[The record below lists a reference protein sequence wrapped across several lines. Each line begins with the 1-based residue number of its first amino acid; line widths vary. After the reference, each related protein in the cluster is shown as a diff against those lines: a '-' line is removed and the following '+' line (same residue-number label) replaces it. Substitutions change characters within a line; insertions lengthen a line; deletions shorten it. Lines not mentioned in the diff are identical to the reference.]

1 MHRVDKELGP
11 LLQLFPSVQFSL
23 ETLAATREKVN
34 QMAALAAAT
43 VREDVA
49 LEERH
54 VPATGSA
61 PSVRMLICTPKGCA
75 ENHPAILFLHGG
87 GYVTG
92 CPELDLQ
99 RLTSWAV
106 ACQSTVVSVDYRLA
120 PETPYPGP
128 LEDCYAAL
136 KWLHAHAP
144 ELGVDS
150 ARIAVAGES
159 AGGGLAAALALLASD
174 QRQVRLS
181 LQLLI
186 YPMLDDRTGSITPR
200 NPHTGQYLWT
210 AESNRFGWQCHLG
223 HAPGGEGESAYA
235 APARAQDVSGLPPT
249 FIAVGDLDLFVD
261 ESLDYARRLLGSGVP
276 TELHIY
282 PGAYHGFP
290 MATQAS
296 LSKAFEADC
305 IAALNRALA
314 AP

>member
-43 VREDVA
+43 VREDVV

-106 ACQSTVVSVDYRLA
+106 ACQSTVVR
-120 PETPYPGP
+120 
-128 LEDCYAAL
+128 
-136 KWLHAHAP
+136 
-144 ELGVDS
+144 
-150 ARIAVAGES
+150 
-159 AGGGLAAALALLASD
+159 
-174 QRQVRLS
+174 
-181 LQLLI
+181 
-186 YPMLDDRTGSITPR
+186 SITDWRLRPL
-200 NPHTGQYLWT
+200 T
-210 AESNRFGWQCHLG
+210 
-223 HAPGGEGESAYA
+223 
-235 APARAQDVSGLPPT
+235 PAHWRT
-249 FIAVGDLDLFVD
+249 
-261 ESLDYARRLLGSGVP
+261 
-276 TELHIY
+276 
-282 PGAYHGFP
+282 
-290 MATQAS
+290 ATQ
-296 LSKAFEADC
+296 
-305 IAALNRALA
+305 
-314 AP
+314 P